1 MAEVKDL
8 TQEEIDSLRSL
19 NEMFGKTL
27 NSIGDLEIKL
37 NLLSKKEEE
46 LKKEKDLLFAD
57 YAKLREKESE
67 LSQELL
73 KKYGEGTIDLAA
85 GKIETV

>member
-8 TQEEIDSLRSL
+8 TQEELDKLRNL

-27 NSIGDLEIKL
+27 NTLGDLEIKL
-37 NLLSKKEEE
+37 NLLSKKEDE
-46 LKKEKDLLFAD
+46 LKKEKELLFSD

-73 KKYGEGTIDLAA
+73 TKYGEGTIDLAA